1 MKKLLIVLLLLA
13 ALTVTVACQE
23 SETTTTPI
31 GETSTSPETTTT
43 ADATTTPDPITDVE
57 ESSVVYKTV
66 QNPVDATGNDPWV
79 VSHEG
84 KYYYCWSGGANGTGG
99 VRVARIP
106 SIDKVTTAG
115 YKQVYV
121 APPNTMYSHEYW
133 APELHYIQ
141 GEWYIYVAAD
151 DGKNENH
158 RMYVLKGTSQDP
170 TDPFEMVGQITDPT
184 NKWAIDG
191 TVVTVKDEL
200 YFVWSG
206 WEGDTNV
213 AQNLYIAHMSNPW
226 TIDSERTLISEPY
239 HAWERFGDPKV
250 NEGPTALYHGD
261 DTFIAYSASGSWTDQ
276 YCIGYLTL
284 VGDDPLDAASWKKN
298 ALPAFRQKPGVAY
311 GPGHCSF
318 ATAIDGSIW
327 MIYHANLESG
337 TSWGGRSCW
346 IAPVTFKKDGT
357 PVFGSMGYPTKEVK
371 FPIDIR

>member
-1 MKKLLIVLLLLA
+1 MKKLLIIALLLA
-13 ALTVTVACQE
+13 SLTLAVACSEGATTSASTQSSQAE
-23 SETTTTPI
+23 VTSSATETTT
-31 GETSTSPETTTT
+31 
-43 ADATTTPDPITDVE
+43 VE
-57 ESSVVYKTV
+57 DSSVTYKTV
-66 QNPVDATGNDPWV
+66 QNPVDSTGNDPWV

-84 KYYYCWSGGANGTGG
+84 KYYYCWSGGQGGTGG
-99 VRVARIP
+99 VRVARIQ
-106 SIDKVTTAG
+106 SLDKIRTSN
-115 YKQVYV
+115 YSQVYV

-191 TVVTVKDEL
+191 TVVTIKDEL

-239 HAWERFGDPKV
+239 HAWERVGDPKV
-250 NEGPTALYHGD
+250 NEGPTALYHD
-261 DTFIAYSASGSWTDQ
+261 DDVFIAYSASGSWTDQ

-284 VGDDPLDAASWKKN
+284 VGDDPLDAASWKKH
-298 ALPAFRQKPGVAY
+298 ALPGFRQKPGVAY

-318 ATAIDGSIW
+318 TTAIDGSIW

-346 IAPVTFKKDGT
+346 IAPVTFKADGT
-357 PVFGSMGYPTKEVK
+357 PVFGTRGYPEKEVEL
-371 FPIDIR
+371 PVAIQ